1 MKKVLLFLLFWDSF
15 FAVAQ
20 ETRVTTYPSH
30 PQKEIPKISLE
41 ELHKQSVDFKG
52 VTSQIT
58 VNSNFLPSGAN
69 PNPSPEASSAIRFKD
84 IPVNFSTGSMSIPIP
99 LYTLQEGSL
108 AVPIALSFNGSG
120 MKNEEV
126 ATWAGAGWNLTAGA
140 MISRQVKGIPDEG
153 RINNSTHYRGYHK
166 YGLSAITPTTIHDT
180 EPDIFYL
187 NIDGSTTKFIYRWD
201 GEKAKFESLPASD
214 IIFEPTFTA
223 VQGSSIVEK
232 ITKIDVT
239 LPNGTKYVFAASEST
254 AEFEAKFI
262 QTSGNQPG
270 TSTFTNLW
278 KDNAQITSWYVTKI
292 ISPYNQQI
300 DFEYD
305 HVQYSFYKIAENGVD
320 GALGVCPTP
329 AQVEKQ
335 INRVFVSGA
344 SLSKVKGIKT
354 KVEFNIRTRVCSM
367 QYDPSSGDMVEV
379 CEYQDLSAPRLDIDQ
394 FQRFPQNYSYA
405 KRLSEMMVMENVTS
419 PQDTLLYSFEYGYF
433 VGDANQNYDLPSG
446 YTLGDVG
453 TTHKKRLRL
462 EKINFPDKTN
472 VRFRYRGDSP
482 NFNGKSRL
490 DFGIDHWGYAN
501 GATGNNVL
509 TGLIPR
515 DSDYPSCTPSTSN
528 RESDPNFSFYG
539 SMDSVIYSNRKA
551 IAFEYE
557 MHNALNYLDNSADY
571 KPIGGSRVKSITTKD
586 LISGIEV
593 KKQYRYVDKTGIS
606 SGFLILKPTYRYQT
620 LYNKTGSN
628 SAIYDRLLG
637 ELGRPA
643 VDYGRVEEM
652 IINNQDTLGKTI
664 YHFKQ
669 HKTQLKTRVTYTQNC
684 QSIPEPPYYV
694 CDTVVYLQ
702 PENFRSINSN
712 HYNWTINP
720 LAFGQLDRIEVFNQ
734 NSDTLQ
740 IKEFIYGFGTPNSV
754 YASFASVFPVNT
766 QMLGLFPNN
775 SYYVQTAHYMPWYR
789 LEKERTTIYSQNGTS
804 PVISETSYLYKNAT
818 TQSFRNQ
825 LPGKHNQVS
834 GILHKD
840 AQQFDKQLFL
850 IYPQDIDFGLDTVHH
865 EQTCYDEYGPYD
877 CSYDEYVEH
886 VPTQGTEARGIF
898 EFKNKNIWSLPIEEI
913 NQSRNVGYIYN
924 SGNTYRSIGHFNNLP
939 NFQYAPQKTF
949 TNSNINELAV
959 DGDGSP
965 HPAGGWYLQY
975 YRNLNDSIYRHYSY
989 YLVNQTLDYNKF
1001 GFPIKNKQF
1010 GGTISENIFDN
1021 SDIIPIK
1028 GIYNTGGVVIDTTIQ
1043 EYQKILFGVSKTIG
1057 TNHLST
1063 QYEYDSLHYKG
1074 LLKRVFDKDNHLLSQ
1089 VDLAE
1094 PSESFGVAGI
1104 NDSLYAIRRLVRF
1117 PRTAALNIPSNLD
1130 EIDTQLTYSDGDG
1143 RVIQQIALRANPS
1156 KKDLLMGTNSYDNF
1170 GRPTQQIL
1178 PIASSQNNG
1187 SIPNNIL
1194 STAQSFYKDNAPLS
1208 EIAQYEKSPLSRVF
1222 KTIGLGE
1229 TFRPNKTQTQKTE
1242 TGLFGINRYYFDGSV
1257 LTKAPYPSY
1266 NGNQIIKTTQID
1278 EQGDSTI
1285 SYHDKDGKLLE
1296 QHVQHK
1302 TNEYLKTTYV
1312 YDIHGRLQIIIPP
1325 ILYNVIP
1332 NYTYL
1337 LFSSYINYV
1346 YFNKY
1351 DERGRLIET
1360 HTPEAGW
1367 NYTIYNRLGQVVMSQ
1382 NARQRTTNLWLWVK
1396 YDQRGARVMSG
1407 TVSTSQTRLQIQS
1420 LFDGFQE
1427 DKQFEERD
1435 SNSSIY
1441 YTSRSFPSG
1450 IQSLLTVNDTKVIN
1464 FYDDYNWNTNPNL
1477 QFQAY
1482 RSDKWNNSK
1491 GLMTGNKVRRLDTGA
1506 WLNTTFYYDDKNRLI
1521 QSHVENRFGG
1531 INQTDVVY
1539 DFIGQVLEGRSIYRR
1554 PHTND
1559 IVHRTTYDYDHR
1571 GRKTQAISHL
1581 SGHGTEVL
1589 ATYEYDDVGRVIKKN
1604 LNEARTDSIIRANEN
1619 IPNRVT
1625 DIAKKYILLKPGTT
1639 ILPDTNYLALIAG
1652 GLQNITYAYNIS
1664 GNLRGVNLTPSG
1676 RLDSSK
1682 VFALKL
1688 DFFEDGR
1695 YFNGNLSKQSW
1706 KSLQDTATRSFA
1718 YTYDKAHRYTQA
1730 TYTGKTNEKYDEN
1743 VAYDANGNILNL
1755 NRFGWIATN
1764 SWQRIDSLSYQYPQ
1778 YRNQLTGVIDLAD
1791 DNIGFKEAPTGGTG
1805 TYTYYPDGSLKTDA
1819 NKGITNIVYN
1829 HLDLPDEIQFGA
1841 TKKIKNVYTADGAKI
1856 IQYLISGTDTL
1867 RTDYMGGL
1875 LYRNDTLVSLLHDE
1889 GKIRFDTLGK
1899 AHYQYFITDHLG
1911 NTRVIFEKLNDSLYI
1926 AQRADYYAFGGLMEG
1941 LSSTLNQDSWRFLM
1955 QGKEYVDAFGYNSYD
1970 FLTRQYD
1977 QYLGRMWQVDGANQ
1991 FASGYVGMGN
2001 MPTIGIDPDGQFW
2014 HIVAGAV
2021 IGGGVNLWRNW
2032 DAVSKTKGGFW
2043 AKFAKGA
2050 AFVGLG
2056 ALEGGFIAAAP
2067 GAGFAKIA
2075 VSAAGRAILSGT
2087 VKSVGNVI
2095 LGGSP
2100 DQLNPSNILRDAAI
2114 TGLTA
2119 GTVSGLISVV
2129 KGGNFWFGSGS
2140 AYGGDLTLGGVIDDV
2155 GNEIPSVM
2163 AGTVTKAPVQSVGKG
2178 LSQGLNLVDDVSP
2191 KLLPAPKTIARH
2203 HIFPQEFKPFF
2214 KKAGININ
2222 NYTIEM
2228 EHFSTHLKGV
2238 HGNGLYN
2245 MPGKWN
2251 LRWEEFINANPNATA
2266 GQIFKFGED
2275 LMAEYGFRFSRF
2287 VKYR

>member
-1 MKKVLLFLLFWDSF
+1 M
-15 FAVAQ
+15 
-20 ETRVTTYPSH
+20 
-30 PQKEIPKISLE
+30 
-41 ELHKQSVDFKG
+41 
-52 VTSQIT
+52 
-58 VNSNFLPSGAN
+58 
-69 PNPSPEASSAIRFKD
+69 
-84 IPVNFSTGSMSIPIP
+84 
-99 LYTLQEGSL
+99 
-108 AVPIALSFNGSG
+108 
-120 MKNEEV
+120 
-126 ATWAGAGWNLTAGA
+126 
-140 MISRQVKGIPDEG
+140 
-153 RINNSTHYRGYHK
+153 
-166 YGLSAITPTTIHDT
+166 
-180 EPDIFYL
+180 
-187 NIDGSTTKFIYRWD
+187 
-201 GEKAKFESLPASD
+201 
-214 IIFEPTFTA
+214 
-223 VQGSSIVEK
+223 
-232 ITKIDVT
+232 
-239 LPNGTKYVFAASEST
+239 
-254 AEFEAKFI
+254 
-262 QTSGNQPG
+262 
-270 TSTFTNLW
+270 
-278 KDNAQITSWYVTKI
+278 
-292 ISPYNQQI
+292 
-300 DFEYD
+300 
-305 HVQYSFYKIAENGVD
+305 
-320 GALGVCPTP
+320 
-329 AQVEKQ
+329 
-335 INRVFVSGA
+335 
-344 SLSKVKGIKT
+344 
-354 KVEFNIRTRVCSM
+354 
-367 QYDPSSGDMVEV
+367 
-379 CEYQDLSAPRLDIDQ
+379 
-394 FQRFPQNYSYA
+394 
-405 KRLSEMMVMENVTS
+405 
-419 PQDTLLYSFEYGYF
+419 
-433 VGDANQNYDLPSG
+433 
-446 YTLGDVG
+446 
-453 TTHKKRLRL
+453 
-462 EKINFPDKTN
+462 
-472 VRFRYRGDSP
+472 
-482 NFNGKSRL
+482 
-490 DFGIDHWGYAN
+490 
-501 GATGNNVL
+501 
-509 TGLIPR
+509 
-515 DSDYPSCTPSTSN
+515 
-528 RESDPNFSFYG
+528 
-539 SMDSVIYSNRKA
+539 
-551 IAFEYE
+551 
-557 MHNALNYLDNSADY
+557 
-571 KPIGGSRVKSITTKD
+571 
-586 LISGIEV
+586 
-593 KKQYRYVDKTGIS
+593 
-606 SGFLILKPTYRYQT
+606 
-620 LYNKTGSN
+620 
-628 SAIYDRLLG
+628 
-637 ELGRPA
+637 
-643 VDYGRVEEM
+643 
-652 IINNQDTLGKTI
+652 
-664 YHFKQ
+664 
-669 HKTQLKTRVTYTQNC
+669 
-684 QSIPEPPYYV
+684 
-694 CDTVVYLQ
+694 
-702 PENFRSINSN
+702 
-712 HYNWTINP
+712 
-720 LAFGQLDRIEVFNQ
+720 
-734 NSDTLQ
+734 
-740 IKEFIYGFGTPNSV
+740 
-754 YASFASVFPVNT
+754 
-766 QMLGLFPNN
+766 
-775 SYYVQTAHYMPWYR
+775 
-789 LEKERTTIYSQNGTS
+789 
-804 PVISETSYLYKNAT
+804 
-818 TQSFRNQ
+818 
-825 LPGKHNQVS
+825 
-834 GILHKD
+834 
-840 AQQFDKQLFL
+840 
-850 IYPQDIDFGLDTVHH
+850 
-865 EQTCYDEYGPYD
+865 
-877 CSYDEYVEH
+877 
-886 VPTQGTEARGIF
+886 
-898 EFKNKNIWSLPIEEI
+898 
-913 NQSRNVGYIYN
+913 
-924 SGNTYRSIGHFNNLP
+924 
-939 NFQYAPQKTF
+939 
-949 TNSNINELAV
+949 AV

-1028 GIYNTGGVVIDTTIQ
+1028 GIYNTGGVVVDTTIQ

-1074 LLKRVFDKDNHLLSQ
+1074 LLKRVFDKDNHILSQ

-1117 PRTAALNIPSNLD
+1117 PRTAALNLPSNLD

-1194 STAQSFYKDNAPLS
+1194 SKAQSFYKDDAPLS

-1257 LTKAPYPSY
+1257 LTKAPYPGY

-1302 TNEYLKTTYV
+1302 ANEYLKTTYV

-1337 LFSSYINYV
+1337 FFSSYINYV

-1351 DERGRLIET
+1351 DERGRLVET
-1360 HTPEAGW
+1360 RTPDAGW

-1382 NARQRTTNLWLWVK
+1382 NERQRTSNLWLWVK
-1396 YDQRGARVMSG
+1396 YDQRGAKVMSG

-1435 SNSSIY
+1435 SNSSTY

-1450 IQSLLTVNDTKVIN
+1450 IQSLLTANDTKVIN

-1491 GLMTGNKVRRLDTGA
+1491 GLLTGSKVKRLDTGA
-1506 WLNTTFYYDDKNRLI
+1506 WLQTTFYYDDKNRLI
-1521 QSHVENRFGG
+1521 QSQVENRFGG

-1539 DFIGQVLEGRSIYRR
+1539 DFIGQVLEERSIYRK
-1554 PHTND
+1554 PNTND

-1571 GRKTQAISHL
+1571 GRKNQAISHL

-1589 ATYEYDDVGRVIKKN
+1589 ATYEYDDVGRIIKKN

-1664 GNLRGVNLTPSG
+1664 GNLRGINLTPSG

-1730 TYTGKTNEKYDEN
+1730 TYIGKTNEKYDEN

-1755 NRFGWIATN
+1755 SRFGWVATN

-1778 YRNQLTGVIDLAD
+1778 YRNQLTGVIDLAN

-1899 AHYQYFITDHLG
+1899 AHYQFFITDHLG

-1941 LSSTLNQDSWRFLM
+1941 LSSTLNQDSWRFLY
-1955 QGKEYVDAFGYNSYD
+1955 QGQEYIDAFGYNSYD
-1970 FLTRQYD
+1970 FHARGYD
-1977 QYLGRMWQVDGANQ
+1977 VNTGRFDGIDPVDNYSL
-1991 FASGYVGMGN
+1991 SGYAGMMN
-2001 MPTIGIDPDGQFW
+2001 NPLSYIDPDGQNPVL
-2014 HIVAGAV
+2014 I
-2021 IGGGVNLWRNW
+2021 
-2032 DAVSKTKGGFW
+2032 
-2043 AKFAKGA
+2043 GA
-2050 AFVGLG
+2050 AFVGGFMNFTIDLARNRINSFGDALLSFGKGAVLGLLSGNPASAAVNSLSSLLPSVNVPIGNNFSVSLNPAIAFGSNGFNIGANLGLNYSSKNFSAGLGFGAGYTNMKLDANTAKGFSTTVGGGFTLGNDKWNVGLYTTKFSGAGIGQKVGGFRLTAGGVYAAYENDYAPFDLLGERIQGILNDKGDRFRTNAVSLGYGDFDIRVNQFTGDSHDMVEPPSEGYPFGIKTGDGDMYRLG
-2056 ALEGGFIAAAP
+2056 AL
-2067 GAGFAKIA
+2067 
-2075 VSAAGRAILSGT
+2075 
-2087 VKSVGNVI
+2087 SVGYKGHRIGWNNEPI
-2095 LGGSP
+2095 RDYFQNYIAHTKIRPQAYFRRLPSGYPGS
-2100 DQLNPSNILRDAAI
+2100 LYTST
-2114 TGLTA
+2114 TG
-2119 GTVSGLISVV
+2119 
-2129 KGGNFWFGSGS
+2129 
-2140 AYGGDLTLGGVIDDV
+2140 
-2155 GNEIPSVM
+2155 
-2163 AGTVTKAPVQSVGKG
+2163 
-2178 LSQGLNLVDDVSP
+2178 
-2191 KLLPAPKTIARH
+2191 
-2203 HIFPQEFKPFF
+2203 FKNRYSLWTF
-2214 KKAGININ
+2214 
-2222 NYTIEM
+2222 
-2228 EHFSTHLKGV
+2228 
-2238 HGNGLYN
+2238 
-2245 MPGKWN
+2245 
-2251 LRWEEFINANPNATA
+2251 
-2266 GQIFKFGED
+2266 
-2275 LMAEYGFRFSRF
+2275 
-2287 VKYR
+2287 